1 MKWNFKSHRRFLW
14 LLKNLLEHKLETLGN
29 MARAIHL
36 RAESCYLSSINN
48 TPLEVPEELMLRED
62 ASCVG
67 TLPKGIIYLIKV
79 HYIESMMIIVV
90 KFIQYMAYLLF
101 SSRWY
106 TWLMD
111 KINQKVTNSWTNMS
125 IKDKEKATY
134 TSYSSSFAK
143 FECYFTVAF
152 KQQQFLIYNHLQT

>member
-1 MKWNFKSHRRFLW
+1 
-14 LLKNLLEHKLETLGN
+14 

-79 HYIESMMIIVV
+79 HYIESMMIIVE

-101 SSRWY
+101 SSR
-106 TWLMD
+106 
-111 KINQKVTNSWTNMS
+111 
-125 IKDKEKATY
+125 
-134 TSYSSSFAK
+134 
-143 FECYFTVAF
+143 
-152 KQQQFLIYNHLQT
+152 